1 MGLFEQFPYQNFHE
15 LNLDWLIQQLNLVKE
30 SVVLS
35 VNGQTGEVI
44 LYPEAF
50 VRLPDLSDTTTWSFY
65 RYADSQAEGIQ
76 FINGQPMQRIDGL
89 NRYDVF
95 DSGNPPPYPVTAV
108 NGQTGDVV
116 ISVPVQSVN
125 GMTGNI
131 ILYQNASIEFPA
143 INTESWEM
151 WRETDTNN
159 ALGIKFAT
167 GQPIKRVDN
176 GLEYNVYDSQNQPPY
191 PVESVAGLT
200 GAVAILNTQIV
211 TDQGQQK
218 IQIVF
223 PVNSVDG
230 QTGSV
235 NTWGYTNN
243 ATTKMPLAAP
253 ADIWNLTRD
262 INSGNI
268 GLRFTYDSVNGS
280 RAYLVFSD
288 GINPESALRLLTPAD
303 IPSSSGV
310 VSINGQTGVVNL
322 YGHDIQMNST
332 DNTLVEDA
340 INNNAADITDIQ
352 GDITDIQGDVTSI
365 QGDITTIQGDV
376 SSIQGDITTIQ
387 GDVTALENVDE
398 QLKAD
403 IGIVENTDTATHT
416 IAAGQYVIWKGSL
429 YTASAAIPAGSTL
442 SATNLSP
449 VNNGGLND
457 IQDAIT
463 NIPNT
468 VLSSYNS
475 LIIQTPI
482 NGTETVYNTYQGR
495 KFSDFTVI
503 FITVIIGNYIRE
515 NVIIPRST
523 FTGYANTGTSLNYTT
538 GGNNVEIVIK
548 YNSDTSV
555 KMKYNSSASP
565 SVEVRIDALALE
577 NK

>member
-15 LNLDWLIQQLNLVKE
+15 LNLDWLIQQINAVKE

-50 VRLPDLSDTTTWSFY
+50 VRLPDLADTTTWSFY
-65 RYADSQAEGIQ
+65 RYADNEAEGIQ

-108 NGQTGDVV
+108 NGQTGEVV
-116 ISVPVQSVN
+116 IAVPVQSVN

-143 INTESWEM
+143 INSESWEM

-159 ALGIKFAT
+159 ALGIKFTT

-176 GLEYNVYDSQNQPPY
+176 GLEYNVYDSQNPPPY

-243 ATTKMPLAAP
+243 ATTKLPLAAP
-253 ADIWNLTRD
+253 ADLWNLTRD

-280 RAYLVFSD
+280 RAYLVFND
-288 GINPESALRLLTPAD
+288 GTNPESALRLLTPAD

-310 VSINGQTGVVNL
+310 VSINGLTGVVNL
-322 YGHDIQMNST
+322 YADGIQMNST

-340 INNNAADITDIQ
+340 INDNAADITDLQ
-352 GDITDIQGDVTSI
+352 GDITD
-365 QGDITTIQGDV
+365 
-376 SSIQGDITTIQ
+376 
-387 GDVTALENVDE
+387 LENVDE

-403 IGIVENTDTATHT
+403 IGIVENTDTAQHT
-416 IAAGQYVIWKGSL
+416 ITAGQYVIWKGSL
-429 YTASAAIPAGSTL
+429 YKASAAIPAGSTL
-442 SATNLSP
+442 SLSNLTAVSS
-449 VNNGGLND
+449 GGLND
-457 IQDAIT
+457 IASGTVQYGIVELTLPSSGNTATLTLPAGFSTSNSFPAATAILADAWYWNRPQDGFVYFAGGAAIFYYVDT
-463 NIPNT
+463 ERGRQAKV
-468 VLSSYNS
+468 VLCKPV
-475 LIIQTPI
+475 T
-482 NGTETVYNTYQGR
+482 
-495 KFSDFTVI
+495 
-503 FITVIIGNYIRE
+503 FIT
-515 NVIIPRST
+515 
-523 FTGYANTGTSLNYTT
+523 
-538 GGNNVEIVIK
+538 
-548 YNSDTSV
+548 
-555 KMKYNSSASP
+555 
-565 SVEVRIDALALE
+565 
-577 NK
+577 

>member
-15 LNLDWLIQQLNLVKE
+15 LNLDWLIQQLNQVKE

-35 VNGQTGEVI
+35 VNGQTGDVI

-50 VRLPDLSDTTTWSFY
+50 VRLPDLADTTTWSFY
-65 RYADSQAEGIQ
+65 RYADNQAEGIQ

-108 NGQTGDVV
+108 NGQTGEVV
-116 ISVPVQSVN
+116 IAVPVQSVN

-143 INTESWEM
+143 INSESWEM

-159 ALGIKFAT
+159 ALGIKFTT
-167 GQPIKRVDN
+167 GQPIKRINN
-176 GLEYNVYDSQNQPPY
+176 GLEYTVYDSENQPPY
-191 PVESVAGLT
+191 PVETVAGLT

-243 ATTKMPLAAP
+243 ATTKLPLAAP
-253 ADIWNLTRD
+253 ADLWNLTRD

-280 RAYLVFSD
+280 RAYLVFND
-288 GINPESALRLLTPAD
+288 GTNPESALRLLTPAD

-310 VSINGQTGVVNL
+310 VSINGLSGVVNL
-322 YGHDIQMNST
+322 YADGIQMSSS

-340 INNNAADITDIQ
+340 INNNA
-352 GDITDIQGDVTSI
+352 GDITDIQGDVTNI
-365 QGDITTIQGDV
+365 EGDITTIQGN
-376 SSIQGDITTIQ
+376 ITTLQ
-387 GDVTALENVDE
+387 NTDE
-398 QLKAD
+398 LLKAD

-429 YTASAAIPAGSTL
+429 YKASAAIPAGSTL
-442 SATNLSP
+442 SASNLTS
-449 VNNGGLND
+449 VNNGGLNELKD
-457 IQDAIT
+457 MLPYSVDYTGSTGSIAANSNLLIRFSAMGLTPPAGYKILTYSVWIT
-463 NIPNT
+463 GAG
-468 VLSSYNS
+468 SS
-475 LIIQTPI
+475 
-482 NGTETVYNTYQGR
+482 
-495 KFSDFTVI
+495 
-503 FITVIIGNYIRE
+503 
-515 NVIIPRST
+515 
-523 FTGYANTGTSLNYTT
+523 
-538 GGNNVEIVIK
+538 
-548 YNSDTSV
+548 
-555 KMKYNSSASP
+555 
-565 SVEVRIDALALE
+565 DALVNGLGVDGSLADADLGIAIH
-577 NK
+577 NPTQYPLSWTYKVRMVYIKI

>member
-15 LNLDWLIQQLNLVKE
+15 LNLDWLIQQLNQVKD

-35 VNGQTGEVI
+35 VNGQTGDVI

-65 RYADSQAEGIQ
+65 RYADNEAEGIQ

-95 DSGNPPPYPVTAV
+95 DTGNPPPYPVTAV

-116 ISVPVQSVN
+116 IAVPVQSVN

-143 INTESWEM
+143 IDTESWEM

-159 ALGIKFAT
+159 ALGIKFTT

-176 GLEYNVYDSQNQPPY
+176 GLEYTVYDSQNQPPY

-243 ATTKMPLAAP
+243 ATTKLPLAAP
-253 ADIWNLTRD
+253 ADLWNLTRD

-280 RAYLVFSD
+280 RAYLVFND
-288 GINPESALRLLTPAD
+288 GTNPETALRLLTPDD

-310 VSINGQTGVVNL
+310 VSINGLSGVVNL
-322 YGHDIQMNST
+322 YADGIQMSST

-340 INNNAADITDIQ
+340 INNNAGDITDIQ
-352 GDITDIQGDVTSI
+352 GDITAIE
-365 QGDITTIQGDV
+365 GDI
-376 SSIQGDITTIQ
+376 
-387 GDVTALENVDE
+387 TALENVDE

-403 IGIVENTDTATHT
+403 IGIVENTDTAAHT

-429 YTASAAIPAGSTL
+429 YVASTAIPAGSTL
-442 SATNLSP
+442 SASNLTAVS
-449 VNNGGLND
+449 NGGLND
-457 IQDAIT
+457 LNGKLDALGTLLWTNPSPSSAFPEQILQVANVNKYKVIMIQFLFNNAVTEEYSNTFVAYVGQKGYMEHEDNSGVYFRTFTTYT
-463 NIPNT
+463 NAAQVYFTQGGKAGVGFDNQYIIP
-468 VLSSYNS
+468 Y
-475 LIIQTPI
+475 
-482 NGTETVYNTYQGR
+482 R
-495 KFSDFTVI
+495 
-503 FITVIIGNYIRE
+503 IIG
-515 NVIIPRST
+515 II
-523 FTGYANTGTSLNYTT
+523 
-538 GGNNVEIVIK
+538 
-548 YNSDTSV
+548 
-555 KMKYNSSASP
+555 
-565 SVEVRIDALALE
+565 
-577 NK
+577 

>member
-15 LNLDWLIQQLNLVKE
+15 LNLDWLIQQINLVKE

-65 RYADSQAEGIQ
+65 RYVNNKAEGVQ
-76 FINGQPMQRIDGL
+76 FINGQPMQRIDDL
-89 NRYDVF
+89 NRYDIY

-108 NGQTGDVV
+108 NGQTGEVV
-116 ISVPVQSVN
+116 IAVPVQSVN

-143 INTESWEM
+143 ISNNESWEM
-151 WRETDTNN
+151 WRETDQNQS
-159 ALGIKFAT
+159 LGIKFTT
-167 GQPIKRVDN
+167 GQPMKRVDQ
-176 GLEYNVYDSQNQPPY
+176 GLEYTVYDSQNQPPY

-235 NTWGYTNN
+235 NTWAYTNN
-243 ATTKMPLAAP
+243 ATTKLPITAP
-253 ADIWNLTRD
+253 ADLWNLTRD
-262 INSGNI
+262 LNSGTV

-280 RAYLVFSD
+280 QAYLTFND
-288 GINPESALRLLTPAD
+288 GVNPETALRLLTPAD

-310 VSINGQTGVVNL
+310 VSVNGLAGVVDL
-322 YGHDIQMNST
+322 YADNMQMSST

-340 INNNAADITDIQ
+340 INNNATAITDIQ
-352 GDITDIQGDVTSI
+352 SDISD
-365 QGDITTIQGDV
+365 
-376 SSIQGDITTIQ
+376 
-387 GDVTALENVDE
+387 LETVDE

-416 IAAGQYVIWKGSL
+416 ITPGQYVIWKGNL
-429 YTASAAIPAGSTL
+429 YIATAAIPAGSTL
-442 SATNLSP
+442 NLSNLSAVSNGLGNEVKTLSDQIATNPILVLADSVTQNTGILVFREAMTFANGECSTSILSHVP
-449 VNNGGLND
+449 
-457 IQDAIT
+457 
-463 NIPNT
+463 
-468 VLSSYNS
+468 
-475 LIIQTPI
+475 
-482 NGTETVYNTYQGR
+482 
-495 KFSDFTVI
+495 
-503 FITVIIGNYIRE
+503 
-515 NVIIPRST
+515 
-523 FTGYANTGTSLNYTT
+523 TGYLVSTIAFAVCADTGSLAVT
-538 GGNNVEIVIK
+538 GATVNSNVLKVRLSNQS
-548 YNSDTSV
+548 YSGDVAVNVMLFVV
-555 KMKYNSSASP
+555 KT
-565 SVEVRIDALALE
+565 
-577 NK
+577 